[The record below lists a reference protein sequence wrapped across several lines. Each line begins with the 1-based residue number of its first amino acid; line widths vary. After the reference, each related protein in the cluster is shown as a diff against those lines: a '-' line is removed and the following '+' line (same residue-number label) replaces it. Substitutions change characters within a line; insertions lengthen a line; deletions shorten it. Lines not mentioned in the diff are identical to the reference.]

1 MRIGRSLFAIII
13 ASCILIYMSG
23 CAMRPG
29 GIAASTT
36 PIDGRK
42 YSNLGRVI
50 ETDSRV
56 YLLGFIPITGAN
68 TTRDA
73 IDSAV
78 RSQDGDAMINVTV
91 ESYVQWWILFTRF
104 ATRVEGDVIRFER

>member
-23 CAMRPG
+23 CAMMPG

-42 YSNLGRVI
+42 YSNLV
-50 ETDSRV
+50 
-56 YLLGFIPITGAN
+56 N
-68 TTRDA
+68 TLSVKDA
-73 IDSAV
+73 IDCRCNDSADNQIEV
-78 RSQDGDAMINVTV
+78 H
-91 ESYVQWWILFTRF
+91 
-104 ATRVEGDVIRFER
+104 